1 MVEDTDKL
9 AGKSKYSSMDSPA
22 SSSEQTTK
30 PIQAHDDSSKRSRI
44 STIWTSLA
52 AFVVILIALLIFIAE
67 NSMTVKIHYFGAKGS
82 IGFGVAMLLS
92 AAAGIVLTL
101 SVGSLRILQLKL
113 KDRNK

>member
-1 MVEDTDKL
+1 
-9 AGKSKYSSMDSPA
+9 
-22 SSSEQTTK
+22 
-30 PIQAHDDSSKRSRI
+30 
-44 STIWTSLA
+44 
-52 AFVVILIALLIFIAE
+52 
-67 NSMTVKIHYFGAKGS
+67 MTVKIHYLGAKGS